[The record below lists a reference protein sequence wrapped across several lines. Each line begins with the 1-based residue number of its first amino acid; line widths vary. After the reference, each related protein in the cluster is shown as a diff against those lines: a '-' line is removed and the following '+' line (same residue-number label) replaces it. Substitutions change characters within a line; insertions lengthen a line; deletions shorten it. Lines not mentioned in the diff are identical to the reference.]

1 MAVKLNSNRRKHVTI
16 LQSQSLE
23 LELVTIVIKID
34 VVIAGFSGE
43 ELKWLAHLTVRLQPT
58 VPLHAVYAPIIFV
71 GTVIVMIN
79 SFKMIFIMVHDYYIQ
94 TASIL
99 C

>member
-43 ELKWLAHLTVRLQPT
+43 ELK
-58 VPLHAVYAPIIFV
+58 
-71 GTVIVMIN
+71 
-79 SFKMIFIMVHDYYIQ
+79 
-94 TASIL
+94 
-99 C
+99 